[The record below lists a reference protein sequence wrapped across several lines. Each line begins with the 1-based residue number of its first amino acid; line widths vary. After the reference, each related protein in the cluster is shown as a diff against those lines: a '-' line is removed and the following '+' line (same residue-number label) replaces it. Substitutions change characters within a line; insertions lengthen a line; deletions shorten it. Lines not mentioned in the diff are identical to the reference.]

1 MGYFWPHH
9 FLRKQYDLR
18 MRTNA
23 PQASRYAGY
32 VYILVAFLCLTPWV
46 TPPVALFAGLVFAFF
61 LGSPFPAFN
70 RRASR
75 YLLQVS
81 VVGLGF
87 GMNLSESLRAG
98 ADGIVFT
105 IFSVVGVMAVG
116 ILIGRLFRVDRQT
129 AYLISSGTAICGGS
143 AIAATGPIA
152 KANEAQMSVSLA
164 TIFVL
169 NAVALFLFPPLGHL
183 LGLTQQQFGTWAAI
197 AIHDTSSVVGAGA
210 AYGDEALRIA
220 TTVKLTRALWI
231 IPLSLYTAFHFHARN
246 YNPPIKKYKV
256 SNQKVQKRGV
266 FFAPRF
272 LYPFHTSK
280 GGIFTPFDCLLYF
293 LEGRR
298 VDQIEHDDLIAACL
312 HCGTAAA
319 EGGNRIAQRLTLEG
333 IV

>member
-18 MRTNA
+18 MKTNA

-116 ILIGRLFRVDRQT
+116 ILFGRLFRAQP
-129 AYLISSGTAICGGS
+129 S
-143 AIAATGPIA
+143 A
-152 KANEAQMSVSLA
+152 EAVPS
-164 TIFVL
+164 
-169 NAVALFLFPPLGHL
+169 PPRVRLP
-183 LGLTQQQFGTWAAI
+183 
-197 AIHDTSSVVGAGA
+197 
-210 AYGDEALRIA
+210 RR
-220 TTVKLTRALWI
+220 TR
-231 IPLSLYTAFHFHARN
+231 
-246 YNPPIKKYKV
+246 
-256 SNQKVQKRGV
+256 
-266 FFAPRF
+266 PRC
-272 LYPFHTSK
+272 PS
-280 GGIFTPFDCLLYF
+280 P
-293 LEGRR
+293 
-298 VDQIEHDDLIAACL
+298 
-312 HCGTAAA
+312 
-319 EGGNRIAQRLTLEG
+319 
-333 IV
+333 